1 MWGVWVRP
9 IVFAA
14 LAAAWA
20 ATAAQP
26 SAAQSPPAAP
36 GGQAVSFA
44 FDSNW
49 MRLPAQW
56 ALGDVSAVAVDR
68 HDNVWILHRPRTVP
82 EARRAQAA
90 PPVLEFDPA
99 GNLLRSWGGPG
110 EGFEWPGNEHSLVVD
125 AKDRVW
131 ITGNNRAAGVGDQ
144 MILTFTAD
152 GKFLRQI
159 GHRGASKG
167 DLDTANVNAAADL
180 FVDLPKRDL
189 YVADGYT
196 NRRVIVFDTET
207 GAFKRMWGAFGNPPP
222 ATPPT
227 PAPPARRAEG
237 APAETGDGPSEFRT
251 VHGVE
256 LARDGTLYVADRDNG
271 RVQVFDR
278 NGRYK
283 TQVFIHRTATSR
295 QSAAG
300 IGLSA
305 DRAQRWLYVLDLGN
319 AQLVVL
325 DRKSLTPIADIG
337 GPGKDPGQFSTPH
350 LMAVDSKGVVYVAE
364 VSGGRVQKLT
374 PNK

>member
-1 MWGVWVRP
+1 
-9 IVFAA
+9 
-14 LAAAWA
+14 
-20 ATAAQP
+20 
-26 SAAQSPPAAP
+26 
-36 GGQAVSFA
+36 
-44 FDSNW
+44 

-56 ALGDVSAVAVDR
+56 VLGDVSAVAVDR
-68 HDNVWILHRPRTVP
+68 HDNVWILHRPRTVA

-90 PPVLEFDPA
+90 PAVLQFDPA

-125 AKDRVW
+125 ARDRVW

-227 PAPPARRAEG
+227 PAPPPRRAEG
-237 APAETGDGPSEFRT
+237 AAAETGDGPNEFRT

-319 AQLVVL
+319 SQLVVL
-325 DRKSLTPIADIG
+325 DRKSLTPVADIG
-337 GPGKDPGQFSTPH
+337 GPGKNPGQFSTPH
-350 LMAVDSKGVVYVAE
+350 LMAVDSKGDIYVAE

-374 PNK
+374 PKN